1 MFNNLHP
8 QTRKQLGFLL
18 SIPERTIR
26 SLAAVGG
33 GTAVLLTETL
43 IPPTLQQS
51 TLYRVTI
58 GDLQQFLIEQVAQMD
73 RSVLTAV
80 PTRNLEGN
88 FMPRRMAGSF
98 VDMAGLLWIRFSP
111 LWIFAIASDAATGSK
126 VFLHRLTAQLKENG
140 VLAEETQID
149 SLDELLDALHTAS
162 DKSAQTVNIP
172 PLAADDIKQTA
183 DELRQSYGRLFNN
196 TTNLLPR
203 LETLW
208 SQMETV
214 AEEEGTSPAKVSGL
228 MTLDLVE
235 WGKKGVGAV
244 TAVGRTGGDL
254 LDEHILRSYAQT
266 LDNLSA
272 EGLPHYFSRKM
283 APFAET
289 AVAHFDANRVT
300 WTERQVIGDR

>member
-1 MFNNLHP
+1 MFKNLDP
-8 QTRKQLGFLL
+8 ETRKQLGFLL

-51 TLYRVTI
+51 TLYRVTL

-80 PTRNLEGN
+80 PTRNLESN
-88 FMPRRMAGSF
+88 FMPRRVAGSF
-98 VDMAGLLWIRFSP
+98 VDMAGLLWMRFSP
-111 LWIFAIASDAATGSK
+111 LWVFAIASDAATGSK

-149 SLDELLDALHTAS
+149 TLSELLDTLHAAS
-162 DKSAQTVNIP
+162 DKSAQTVNMP
-172 PLAADDIKQTA
+172 PLSGADIKQTA
-183 DELRQSYGRLFNN
+183 EDLRQSYGRLFSH

-214 AEEEGTSPAKVSGL
+214 SDAEGTSTAKVSGV

-235 WGKKGVGAV
+235 WGKKGMGTV
-244 TAVGRTGGDL
+244 TAVGQTGGEL
-254 LDEHILRSYAQT
+254 LGEHILTSYGQT
-266 LDNLSA
+266 LDSIAA
-272 EGLPHYFSRKM
+272 EGLPRYFSRKLT
-283 APFAET
+283 PFAET
-289 AVAHFDANRVT
+289 AVAHFDANRQT
-300 WTERQVIGDR
+300 WTEKMVIGNP